1 MKAII
6 PASTRSTGTRV
17 TACCRRGPRQSKTT
31 SSFLNIVDVFSLT
44 ETHLEQKCFRGAST
58 YRLRNCWRLG
68 KAQGWPYSSQKPS
81 SPSAELCSWNLFYNC
96 DYLLSQWA
104 SCKEFPKQWVFLSSV
119 VSLETPVL
127 LSCSTDSHWAQFKL
141 QYKSHGIH
149 SMMGKV
155 HVIRGLMQVTVTPC
169 QIRDWFRVRNW
180 NQCCQK
186 LNDQA
191 LWGMKCHEL
200 WDTWGDMEI

>member
-6 PASTRSTGTRV
+6 PASTISTGTRV

-81 SPSAELCSWNLFYNC
+81 SPSAELCSWNLFTTVIIC
-96 DYLLSQWA
+96 YLKGPAARSSQN
-104 SCKEFPKQWVFLSSV
+104 SGYFC
-119 VSLETPVL
+119 PVL
-127 LSCSTDSHWAQFKL
+127 WVL
-141 QYKSHGIH
+141 
-149 SMMGKV
+149 
-155 HVIRGLMQVTVTPC
+155 RP
-169 QIRDWFRVRNW
+169 
-180 NQCCQK
+180 QCCWAVAQTHTGPSS
-186 LNDQA
+186 NSSTRVTESIVWWA
-191 LWGMKCHEL
+191 RF
-200 WDTWGDMEI
+200 TW

>member
-1 MKAII
+1 MLQGSINLSFEELLEAGQGSGLAIFQPKAFFTVSR
-6 PASTRSTGTRV
+6 AL
-17 TACCRRGPRQSKTT
+17 Q
-31 SSFLNIVDVFSLT
+31 
-44 ETHLEQKCFRGAST
+44 LESI
-58 YRLRNCWRLG
+58 
-68 KAQGWPYSSQKPS
+68 
-81 SPSAELCSWNLFYNC
+81 YNC
-96 DYLLSQWA
+96 DYLLSQRA

-169 QIRDWFRVRNW
+169 QIRD
-180 NQCCQK
+180 
-186 LNDQA
+186 
-191 LWGMKCHEL
+191 
-200 WDTWGDMEI
+200 